1 MDMGEGQEKAAGK
14 NEPCI
19 NTQLAAAIPE
29 LSLSKTFF
37 FLNTRWPFYTPKCLV
52 PFVH

>member
-29 LSLSKTFF
+29 LNLSKTFF
-37 FLNTRWPFYTPKCLV
+37 ETAILHPEVLLV
-52 PFVH
+52 P

>member
-19 NTQLAAAIPE
+19 NTQLAAAITEIFHEMAILHPE
-29 LSLSKTFF
+29 VL
-37 FLNTRWPFYTPKCLV
+37 LV
-52 PFVH
+52 P

>member
-37 FLNTRWPFYTPKCLV
+37 FLNEMAILHPEVLLV
-52 PFVH
+52 P